1 MFPTNDGGDEHG
13 TARRRG
19 LRNRESG
26 QAYIEYVLIVL
37 IIVVALIGGDHS
49 VMAQLLAAFKSFY
62 AAYSYAL
69 SMP

>member
-1 MFPTNDGGDEHG
+1 MSRTSKAGK
-13 TARRRG
+13 RSRG
-19 LRNRESG
+19 RAPHTRESG
-26 QAYIEYVLIVL
+26 QAYVEYVLIVL
-37 IIVVALIGGDHS
+37 LIVVALIGGDHS